1 MIRFAMRTALLGAMA
16 LGSAAAV
23 FGPEQV
29 RHWAE
34 NGKQTVE
41 QKLKQ
46 CHTLEND
53 LNQIRAKVAS
63 LDQEILEL
71 KEKTLS
77 ETVQIEGLQQEIQ
90 DRSAG
95 VESLRENLERAEALL
110 DGNLL
115 QFRIRGLT
123 YSREE
128 IEADVQEKMHLYQVQ
143 RDTLRQLRETLE
155 VRTGALALLQENTQR
170 GESLREELQG
180 KVRLLEAG
188 LEKFR
193 AREAYAEAVTT
204 DFDAQEFSTEIG
216 DARQA
221 LAHFEQKL
229 EVKNRMLDE
238 RLKITA
244 EHGSVA
250 GIDYTA
256 PAEKT
261 ASLKQDLRKVLGGEE
276 ISTVKV
282 AEVTSSR

>member
-1 MIRFAMRTALLGAMA
+1 MIRFALRTALLGAMA
-16 LGSAAAV
+16 VGSAAAV
-23 FGPEQV
+23 FGPEQI

-34 NGKQTVE
+34 SGKQTVE

-53 LNQIRAKVAS
+53 LKEIREKVAA

-77 ETVQIEGLQQEIQ
+77 ETVQIEGIQQEIQ
-90 DRSAG
+90 DRAAG
-95 VESLRENLERAEALL
+95 VENLRENLERADALL
-110 DGNLL
+110 NSNLV
-115 QFRIRGLT
+115 QFRIRGLSYT
-123 YSREE
+123 RAE
-128 IEADVQEKMHLYQVQ
+128 IETDVQDKMHLYQVQ

-155 VRTGALALLQENTQR
+155 VRTGALALLKENTER
-170 GESLREELQG
+170 GQSLREELQG

-188 LEKFR
+188 LEKLR

-204 DFDAQEFSTEIG
+204 DFDAQEFSTQIG

-221 LAHFEQKL
+221 LASFEQKL
-229 EVKNRMLDE
+229 EVKNRLLDE
-238 RLKITA
+238 RLKISA
-244 EHGSVA
+244 EHSAVA

-261 ASLKQDLRKVLGGEE
+261 ASLQQDLRKVLGEE
-276 ISTVKV
+276 QSTAQV
-282 AEVTSSR
+282 AEANSR